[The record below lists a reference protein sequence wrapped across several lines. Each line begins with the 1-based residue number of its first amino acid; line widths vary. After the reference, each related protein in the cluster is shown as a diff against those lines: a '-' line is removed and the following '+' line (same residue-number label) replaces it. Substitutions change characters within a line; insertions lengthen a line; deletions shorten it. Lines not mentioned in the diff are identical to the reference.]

1 MRYIISASR
10 SASRA
15 IFPVAMALT
24 PAVFAGM
31 FFLSGSALAATA
43 VAVAYASVILGE
55 KIG

>member
-55 KIG
+55 MIE

>member
-15 IFPVAMALT
+15 IFPVLLALT
-24 PAVFAGM
+24 PAAFAGM
-31 FFLSGSALAATA
+31 FFLSGSMIAATA
-43 VAVAYASVILGE
+43 VAVAYASVVLGE